1 MTRLASY
8 AQFPLSHLLLSRSEL
23 PPSDPRLPVSAH
35 HHTALDILPPSE
47 MSSVSS
53 YSLAEFFVCSLG
65 PGLNVTFFF
74 FPLEKSFLTPACGV
88 DFYGLPQH
96 PMVN

>member
-8 AQFPLSHLLLSRSEL
+8 VQFPLSHLLLSRSEL

-53 YSLAEFFVCSLG
+53 YSLAEFFLCSLG

-74 FPLEKSFLTPACGV
+74 SPREVFSNSCIRGRFLWSPSASHG
-88 DFYGLPQH
+88 
-96 PMVN
+96 

>member
-74 FPLEKSFLTPACGV
+74 SPSRSLF
-88 DFYGLPQH
+88 
-96 PMVN
+96 